1 MRPESTSK
9 PSVKDFEEKGA
20 KVHVVDVEKA
30 SAEELAKHFEGIDTV
45 ISCLLTIPMT
55 TQNVAVDAAAIAK
68 VKRFVP
74 SEWATAYTKGTISI
88 IGDQVS
94 GTHSDLRFQNR

>member
-9 PSVKDFEEKGA
+9 PAVKDFEEKGA
-20 KVHVVDVEKA
+20 KVHVIDVEKA
-30 SAEELAKHFEGIDTV
+30 SAEELAEHFKGIDTV

-55 TQNVAVDAAAIAK
+55 KQNVAVDAAAIAK
-68 VKRFVP
+68 VKRFIP
-74 SEWATAYTKGTISI
+74 SEWATAYTKGTIGI

-94 GTHSDLRFQNR
+94 KIQLNFYFQTH